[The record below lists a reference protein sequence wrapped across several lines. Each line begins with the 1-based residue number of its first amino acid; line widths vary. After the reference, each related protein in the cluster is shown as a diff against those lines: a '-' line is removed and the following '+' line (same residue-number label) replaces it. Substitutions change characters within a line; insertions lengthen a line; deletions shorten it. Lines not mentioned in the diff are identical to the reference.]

1 VHLAERAAVL
11 VAAGAE
17 HELQWLLIAG
27 RLLDMDIVVWI
38 QLHLIAG
45 AGVVAAA
52 VDRMLEPADCIAEVV
67 PDTAVAVAEGEREQG
82 NGMLM
87 ILTWARKRSG
97 EGVVGLVCMMTLV
110 LLRRSTG

>member
-1 VHLAERAAVL
+1 ML

-67 PDTAVAVAEGEREQG
+67 LDTAVAVAEGEREQG